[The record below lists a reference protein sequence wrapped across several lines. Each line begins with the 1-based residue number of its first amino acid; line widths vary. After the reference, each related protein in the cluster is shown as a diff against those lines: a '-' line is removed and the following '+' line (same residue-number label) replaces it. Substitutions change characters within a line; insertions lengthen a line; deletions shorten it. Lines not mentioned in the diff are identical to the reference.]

1 VIVGS
6 RSGMSEL
13 ELPPEEPETRP
24 DEMLPD
30 ASLEERM
37 EDVSRH
43 ADKKAREQE
52 AAERED
58 D

>member
-1 VIVGS
+1 
-6 RSGMSEL
+6 MSEL